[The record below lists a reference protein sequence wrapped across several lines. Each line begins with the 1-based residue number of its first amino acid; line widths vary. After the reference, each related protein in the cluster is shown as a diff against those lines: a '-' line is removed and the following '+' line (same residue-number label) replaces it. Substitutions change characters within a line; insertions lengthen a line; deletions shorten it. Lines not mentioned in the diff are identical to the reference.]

1 MKGGDPAL
9 LQKMTE
15 ELQRLKNKSSQQD
28 LGQVT
33 DKLQQAEEIARL
45 GEKNRDLERK
55 VLALQRRNQELE
67 DDFAKKMNSLEDVTN
82 DLSMYKTEF
91 DGV

>member
-1 MKGGDPAL
+1 M
-9 LQKMTE
+9 
-15 ELQRLKNKSSQQD
+15 
-28 LGQVT
+28 T